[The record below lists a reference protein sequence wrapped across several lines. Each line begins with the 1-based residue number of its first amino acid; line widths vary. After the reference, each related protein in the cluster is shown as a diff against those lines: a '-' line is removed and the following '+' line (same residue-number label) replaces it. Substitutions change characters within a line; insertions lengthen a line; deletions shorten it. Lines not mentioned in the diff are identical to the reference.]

1 MDLGHLEKFWHE
13 VNVVSSSLALI
24 NKDISSFHKSSRFM
38 SRNNNLKGNKNS
50 KYSINPGSFQLIN
63 ALFAIS
69 QFIQRKIKDYPIR
82 IMTIT
87 KNII

>member
-1 MDLGHLEKFWHE
+1 
-13 VNVVSSSLALI
+13 
-24 NKDISSFHKSSRFM
+24 M

-82 IMTIT
+82 IMTIN